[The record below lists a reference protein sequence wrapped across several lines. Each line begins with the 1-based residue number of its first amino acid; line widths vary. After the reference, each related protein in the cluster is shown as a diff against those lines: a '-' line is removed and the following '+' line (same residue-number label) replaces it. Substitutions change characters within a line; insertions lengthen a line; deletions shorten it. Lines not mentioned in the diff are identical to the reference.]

1 MQFKG
6 SFCFPYSE
14 IRLVLMGN
22 ESRLQNVVHYI
33 TRSLEG
39 AELVQTVGVDMED
52 EREGGFEEAVEK
64 ACQILGNLD
73 AFVHCYSYEGTP
85 YVTSL

>member
-6 SFCFPYSE
+6 SFCFPYSV

-22 ESRLQNVVHYI
+22 ESRLQNVVHNI
-33 TRSLEG
+33 TSSPEG
-39 AELVQTVGVDMED
+39 VELVQTVGVDMED
-52 EREGGFEEAVEK
+52 DREGVFEEAVDK

-73 AFVHCYSYEGTP
+73 AFVHCYSYEGSP
-85 YVTSL
+85 YVPR